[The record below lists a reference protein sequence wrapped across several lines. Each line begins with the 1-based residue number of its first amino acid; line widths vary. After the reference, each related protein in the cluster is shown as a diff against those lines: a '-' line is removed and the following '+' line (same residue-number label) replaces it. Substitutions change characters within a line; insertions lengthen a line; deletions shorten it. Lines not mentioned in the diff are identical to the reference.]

1 MCQNDRVEL
10 LCTKG
15 TVEFSSKKV
24 REFMT

>member
-15 TVEFSSKKV
+15 RVEFSSKKV